1 MGVEK
6 AQAGAVLV
14 WSDSNRAKSGLGSE
28 TMTFETASGDVV
40 DFHAAQASK
49 AKTAPY
55 SRRTASRA
63 IKRGADLLL
72 AVPGLLFLLPVL
84 FIIAIV
90 VKMNDGG
97 PILFAHTRRGQDG
110 KAFKCLKFRSMA
122 VDAQER
128 LAALLA
134 SDPKLAAE
142 WAARQKLDNDPRV
155 TSVGRFLRKTSLDEL
170 PQLLN
175 IIRGDMSVVGPRP
188 IVEDEVARY
197 GEHIKAYD
205 AYRPGIFGLWQ
216 ISGRSETTYDERVEM
231 DVEYAERQSFWLD
244 LKIMVLGIPAVLL
257 SRGAV

>member
-1 MGVEK
+1 M
-6 AQAGAVLV
+6 
-14 WSDSNRAKSGLGSE
+14 S
-28 TMTFETASGDVV
+28 FETASGDVV
-40 DFHAAQASK
+40 DFQAAQAARQAGTVTDK
-49 AKTAPY
+49 QAG
-55 SRRTASRA
+55 SRVL
-63 IKRGADLLL
+63 KRVLDLCL
-72 AVPGLLFLLPVL
+72 AVPGLLFLAPVL

-90 VKMNDGG
+90 VKANDGG

-110 KAFKCLKFRSMA
+110 RSFKCLKFRSMA

-134 SDPKLAAE
+134 SDEKLAAE

-155 TSVGRFLRKTSLDEL
+155 TSVGSFLRKTSLDEL
-170 PQLLN
+170 PQLWN

-188 IVEDEVARY
+188 IVDDEVVRY
-197 GEHIKAYD
+197 GEHIEAYD

-231 DVEYAERQSFWLD
+231 DVNYAKSQSFLLD
-244 LKIMVLGIPAVLL
+244 LKIIVLGIPAVLL